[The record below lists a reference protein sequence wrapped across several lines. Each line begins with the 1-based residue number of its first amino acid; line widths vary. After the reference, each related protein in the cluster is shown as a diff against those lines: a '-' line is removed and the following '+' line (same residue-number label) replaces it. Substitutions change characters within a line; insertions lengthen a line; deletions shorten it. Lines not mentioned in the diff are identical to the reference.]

1 VQVNI
6 TRWWRGVAIVAAGIL
21 SLAPAACGTSSN
33 NSTAGGPTSAAS
45 QDAYQAAVNYWYK
58 GTVKEPSGP
67 TVEAPT
73 GKSIWLVAASLG
85 SDYATGAVAAANQA
99 AAKLGWTVHVFD
111 AKYDPNQMLTGVQQA
126 VVAKANGIVLLAVD
140 CPTVK
145 NAVVQA
151 KTANIPVVGIET
163 MDCTPSLLS
172 HVVTYAN
179 HQSFAD
185 MTLGWGQAQAAWVIA
200 ATDGQAKIVIDTET
214 DQWTTMLATQGI
226 KSEVAKCAGCS
237 IVADASFVGTDL
249 GPALQQK
256 IEQALVQHPEAN
268 AYIPAYDVVMT
279 QSGGVQALQ
288 AAGRLHSLAVMGG
301 EGTAAGIAQIRNGTG
316 IQACAGESPTWEA
329 YSAMDALARLFM
341 QQDPNAV
348 DTGNGVQLCDKNH
361 NMPPEGKPYTPRI
374 DFEAAFLKMWAVS

>member
-1 VQVNI
+1 MNI
-6 TRWWRGVAIVAAGIL
+6 NRWWRGVAIVAAGIL
-21 SLAPAACGTSSN
+21 SLALAACGSSSN
-33 NSTAGGPTSAAS
+33 NSTSGGPTSAAS
-45 QDAYQAAVNYWYK
+45 QNAYQAAVDYWYK

-67 TVEAPT
+67 TVKAPT

-85 SDYATGAVAAANQA
+85 SDYATGAVAATHQA
-99 AAKLGWTVHVFD
+99 AAKLGWNVHVFD

-126 VVAKANGIVLLAVD
+126 VVAKADGIILLAID

-151 KTANIPVVGIET
+151 KAAGIPVVGIET
-163 MDCTPSLLS
+163 KDCSPSLLS

-179 HQSFAD
+179 HTSFAN
-185 MTLGWGQAQAAWVIA
+185 MTLGWGQAQAAFVIA
-200 ATDGQAKIVIDTET
+200 KTNGHAKIVIDTET

-226 KSEVAKCAGCS
+226 KSEVAKCSGCS

-288 AAGRLHSLAVMGG
+288 SAGRLHSLAVMGG

-316 IQACAGESPTWEA
+316 MQACAGESPTWEA
-329 YSAMDALARLFM
+329 YSALDALVRLFLK
-341 QQDPNAV
+341 QDPNV
-348 DTGNGVQLCDKNH
+348 TDTGNGVQLCDKTH
-361 NMPPEGKPYTPRI
+361 NLPPAGKPYTPNI
-374 DFEAAFLKMWAVS
+374 DFQSAFLKMWSVN